1 MVKAQSKL
9 LIWFQYFKTQSG
21 SVAARNIYISLIFK
35 ILTSFLFLILVPYAI
50 RSLGAEKYGIAA
62 FFLTMHGYVSLLDSG
77 FTYALGLQY
86 TQKLVHSEKDAR
98 DVFYSAVPVYLLLSL
113 FAFLGFAVFRK
124 EISILAFNTDTYSF
138 EMFLFGFVLAL
149 STLDSMLSTVLQA
162 HEKINLIAT
171 GRFLLDLVKVVGVAL
186 MGYMQFAPQSI
197 VYFILLSVVT
207 KIIFDLFYFFK
218 LLPEFKV
225 KLDWLKTR
233 AMLKLALPSVGIA
246 LCSLFMSMMDKFLVS
261 GKISATAFT
270 SYSFAYDLT
279 TKAYFLVYAVTSVIY
294 PKLIKNHS
302 QGHSRSHLLKIQL
315 LAVLLMTLGY
325 YLPLS
330 VLAVPISSFLI
341 GEELS
346 ATTGILIQLCSVSA
360 VLYLSFT
367 VLESYLVSTGSVFKT
382 LAIYILGIISFKL
395 FLDYFIEKYQLI
407 GVSLAVSSMFIIMIL
422 SGFAMLV
429 VARKKSKAGV

>member
-1 MVKAQSKL
+1 MVKAESKL
-9 LIWFQYFKTQSG
+9 LIWFQYFKTQIK

-35 ILTSFLFLILVPYAI
+35 ILTSLLFLILVPYAI

-86 TQKLVHSEKDAR
+86 TQKLVHNQSDAR
-98 DVFYSAVPVYLLLSL
+98 DVFYSAVPVYLLLSII
-113 FAFLGFAVFRK
+113 AFLSFAVFRK
-124 EISILAFNTDTYSF
+124 EISILAFNTEIYSF
-138 EMFLFGFVLAL
+138 EMFLFGFVIAF

-171 GRFLLDLVKVVGVAL
+171 GRFLLDLVKVAGVAL
-186 MGYMQFAPQSI
+186 MGYMQFAPEAI
-197 VYFILLSVVT
+197 VYFIILSVLV
-207 KIIFDLFYFFK
+207 KIIFDLFYFLK
-218 LLPEFKV
+218 LLPEFKI

-302 QGHSRSHLLKIQL
+302 QGHSRSHLLKIQF
-315 LAVLLMTLGY
+315 LAVLLMALVY

-330 VLAVPISSFLI
+330 LFAEPISSFLI
-341 GEELS
+341 GPELS
-346 ATTGILIQLCSVSA
+346 ATTGVLIQLCSLSA
-360 VLYLSFT
+360 ILYLCFT
-367 VLESYLVSTGSVFKT
+367 VLESYLVTTGSVFKT
-382 LAIYILGIISFKL
+382 LSVYILGIISFKL

-407 GVSLAVSSMFIIMIL
+407 GVSLAVSSMFTIMIL
-422 SGFAMLV
+422 FGLILALST
-429 VARKKSKAGV
+429 RKKIKASL

>member
-1 MVKAQSKL
+1 MVKAESKL
-9 LIWFQYFKTQSG
+9 LIWFNYFKTQSK
-21 SVAARNIYISLIFK
+21 SVAARNIYISLVFK
-35 ILTSFLFLILVPYAI
+35 ILTSILFLILVPYAI

-86 TQKLVHSEKDAR
+86 TQKLVHSESEAR

-113 FAFLGFAVFRK
+113 LAFLGFAIFRK
-124 EISILAFNTDTYSF
+124 DISQLAFASQNYSF

-149 STLDSMLSTVLQA
+149 SALDSMLSTVLQA

-171 GRFLLDLVKVVGVAL
+171 GRFLLDLVKVAGVAL
-186 MGYMQFAPQSI
+186 MGYMQFEPQTI
-197 VYFILLSVVT
+197 IYFILLSVIT
-207 KIIFDLFYFFK
+207 KIIFDLFYFSK

-225 KLDWLKTR
+225 KMDWGKTR
-233 AMLKLALPSVGIA
+233 DMLKLALPSVGIA

-302 QGHSRSHLLKIQL
+302 QGHSRSHLLKIQF
-315 LAVLLMTLGY
+315 LAVLLMALAY

-330 VLAVPISSFLI
+330 LFAVPISSFLI
-341 GEELS
+341 GQELS
-346 ATTGILIQLCSVSA
+346 VTTGILIQLCSLSA

-382 LAIYILGIISFKL
+382 LAVYVLGIFSFKL
-395 FLDYFIEKYQLI
+395 LLDYFIEKYQLI

-422 SGFAMLV
+422 FGLILV
-429 VARKKSKAGV
+429 LFTRKKQKAAK